1 MQEFLQSKPQSTIF
15 LYMVTNT
22 SHVLLVEDN
31 PGDARLIELMLTE
44 RADEGFAVTFA
55 TRLSEGVEALGNNG
69 FDIILLDL
77 SLPDSHGLSTVQ
89 SMLEAAPQ
97 TPIIVLT
104 GLSDEATALAAMKA
118 GAQDYLAKGQ
128 GDGETLRRS
137 IRYAIERMRIEEEKR
152 ESGDRLRRA
161 LMQTIQAVG
170 LTIEKRDPYTAGHQ
184 QRVAE
189 LASAIGRELG
199 FDPERLEGL
208 ELGSVIHDI
217 GKIAIPSSFLN
228 KPGRLTT
235 TEFALIKTHSL
246 IGYDIIKDVEFT
258 WPIAKMVR
266 QHHERMDGSGYPDG
280 LKGEEILL
288 ESRIICVADVIESM
302 ASNRPYRAA
311 LGLDAAVE
319 EIAKN
324 SGRLYDPDVATA
336 CMKLISENRFAFTT
350 SAI

>member
-1 MQEFLQSKPQSTIF
+1 MIIAHMTPKQI
-15 LYMVTNT
+15 
-22 SHVLLVEDN
+22 HVLIIEDN
-31 PGDARLIELMLTE
+31 PGDARLIELMLSE
-44 RADEGFAVTFA
+44 RPEDGYQSVFAV
-55 TRLSEGVEALGNNG
+55 RLGDGLDAIAKQP
-69 FDIILLDL
+69 FDVILLDL
-77 SLPDSHGLSTVQ
+77 SLPDSHGLGTVQ
-89 SMLEAAPQ
+89 SVLDAAPS

-104 GLSDEATALAAMKA
+104 GLADDTTALAAMKA

-137 IRYAIERMRIEEEKR
+137 IRYSIERMRTDEEKR
-152 ESGDRLRRA
+152 ESGERLRRA

-199 FDPERLEGL
+199 FEEERLEGL

-228 KPGRLTT
+228 KPGRLTD
-235 TEFALIKTHSL
+235 TEFALIKTHSV
-246 IGYDIIKDVEFT
+246 IGFDIIKDVEFT

-280 LKGEEILL
+280 LKGDDILL

-311 LGLDAAVE
+311 LGINVALD
-319 EIAKN
+319 EISRN
-324 SGRLYDPDVATA
+324 QGRLYDPDVAKA
-336 CMKLISENRFAFTT
+336 CLKLFEDNRFSFTT
-350 SAI
+350 QVL

>member
-1 MQEFLQSKPQSTIF
+1 MNIRH
-15 LYMVTNT
+15 MVPKQI
-22 SHVLLVEDN
+22 HVLVIEDN
-31 PGDARLIELMLTE
+31 PGDARLIELMLAE
-44 RADEGFAVTFA
+44 HSDDGYQPVFALRLAEG
-55 TRLSEGVEALGNNG
+55 LEAIARQP

-77 SLPDSHGLSTVQ
+77 SLPDSHGLGTVEAV
-89 SMLEAAPQ
+89 LESAPM

-104 GLSDEATALAAMKA
+104 GLADESTALAAMKA

-137 IRYAIERMRIEEEKR
+137 IRYSIERMNTEEER
-152 ESGDRLRRA
+152 RISGERLRRA

-189 LASAIGRELG
+189 LAAAIGRELG
-199 FDPERLEGL
+199 FEPERLEGL

-228 KPGRLTT
+228 KPGRLTA
-235 TEFALIKTHSL
+235 TEFALIKTHSV

-266 QHHERMDGSGYPDG
+266 QHHERLDGSGYPDG
-280 LKGEEILL
+280 LKGDDILF
-288 ESRIICVADVIESM
+288 EAKIICVADVIESM

-311 LGLDAAVE
+311 LGIDVALA
-319 EIAKN
+319 EISSN
-324 SGRLYDPDVATA
+324 RGRLYDPDVADA
-336 CMKLISENRFAFTT
+336 CLKLFAEGRFGFTT
-350 SAI
+350 SAV

>member
-1 MQEFLQSKPQSTIF
+1 MIIP
-15 LYMVTNT
+15 YMVPNQI
-22 SHVLLVEDN
+22 HVLVIEDN
-31 PGDARLIELMLTE
+31 PGDARLIELMLSE
-44 RADEGFAVTFA
+44 HPEDNYQSVFAV
-55 TRLSEGVEALGNNG
+55 RLAEGLEAIERQV
-69 FDIILLDL
+69 FDVVLLDL
-77 SLPDSHGLSTVQ
+77 SLPDSHGLGTVQ
-89 SMLEAAPQ
+89 SVLEAAPK

-104 GLSDEATALAAMKA
+104 GLADDTTALAAMKA

-128 GDGETLRRS
+128 GDAETLRRS
-137 IRYAIERMRIEEEKR
+137 IRYSIERMRTDEEKR
-152 ESGDRLRRA
+152 ESGERLRRA

-199 FDPERLEGL
+199 FEAERLEGL

-228 KPGRLTT
+228 KPGRLTA
-235 TEFALIKTHSL
+235 TEFALIKTHSV

-258 WPIAKMVR
+258 WPIAQMVR

-280 LKGEEILL
+280 LKGDDILF

-311 LGLDAAVE
+311 LGIEVALE
-319 EIAKN
+319 EISKN
-324 SGRLYDPDVATA
+324 RSRLYDTDVTDA
-336 CMKLISENRFAFTT
+336 CLKLFAENRFSFVTK
-350 SAI
+350 SI

>member
-1 MQEFLQSKPQSTIF
+1 MIF
-15 LYMVTNT
+15 VHMVTKT
-22 SHVLLVEDN
+22 THVLLIEDN

-44 RADEGFAVTFA
+44 RSDDGFQLAMA
-55 TRLSEGVEALGNNG
+55 ARLSEGLDAIAGQG
-69 FDIILLDL
+69 FDVILLDL
-77 SLPDSHGLSTVQ
+77 SLPDSHGLGTVQ
-89 SMLEAAPQ
+89 SVLDAAPT

-104 GLSDEATALAAMKA
+104 GLSDESTAIAAMKA
-118 GAQDYLAKGQ
+118 GAQDYLTKGQ

-137 IRYAIERMRIEEEKR
+137 IRYAIERMRTEEER
-152 ESGDRLRRA
+152 RDSGERLRRA

-189 LASAIGRELG
+189 LAGAIGRELG
-199 FDPERLEGL
+199 FEPERLEGL

-235 TEFALIKTHSL
+235 TEFALIKTHSQ

-266 QHHERMDGSGYPDG
+266 QHHERLDGSGYPDG
-280 LKGEEILL
+280 LKGDDILL
-288 ESRIICVADVIESM
+288 ESKIICVADVIESM

-311 LGLDAAVE
+311 LGLEMALD
-319 EIAKN
+319 EITKN
-324 SGRLYDPDVATA
+324 SARLYDPDVAAA
-336 CMKLISENRFAFTT
+336 CIKLFSEDRFTFST